1 MFLVVNVDRLRP
13 NAPYGRLANF
23 TEVHVAPYKQA
34 SPKYDREEIIERT
47 KPLRPMSVHSP
58 AEAERVK
65 PARPLSV
72 HSNGTTNGHHQNGNE
87 AQLPVAP
94 KAPTKFRSLDHLAVD
109 LQKNDPKQF
118 EFRVLSSKWEDSQMC
133 DLYLTRHNLPASMD
147 TNQVFQ
153 LLTAEN
159 REFYVVIKV
168 LGDQE
173 SFPCNL
179 YPSIEMNDILM
190 HRLGVQALERVT
202 LRPKVTPLN
211 IIDRIEL
218 APSKAVDLSRA
229 RDIEHYF
236 KQYVLD
242 SAAMYPV
249 LINQGQVFKL
259 KVDTFVTVTFFPD
272 TLRHCCIDAK
282 ILRDCPVKCRDE
294 VKELVKPN
302 GIVTTEKS
310 PKIPNGIQ
318 PSASFMNLTGN
329 VSGHEYVQLS
339 KFGTIVDDC
348 VERMVVNL
356 CLDERNAF
364 RKMGNLIIAGKL
376 IRFNDFYSTVL
387 FFSVFNIFQA
397 NKNLA
402 NQLYANGSSID
413 CLNHH
418 FTVILRCLTA
428 RRTKDER

>member
-1 MFLVVNVDRLRP
+1 MFLIVNVDRLRP
-13 NAPYGRLANF
+13 NAPYGKLANF
-23 TEVHVAPYKQA
+23 TEVHVAPYKQT

-58 AEAERVK
+58 PEADRVK

-72 HSNGTTNGHHQNGNE
+72 HSNGATNGYHQNGNE
-87 AQLPVAP
+87 TLLPVASKSP
-94 KAPTKFRSLDHLAVD
+94 AKFRNLDHLAVD

-159 REFYVVIKV
+159 REFFVSIKV

-173 SFPCNL
+173 SFPHNL

-190 HRLGVQALERVT
+190 HRLGLAALERVT

-211 IIDRIEL
+211 VIDRIEL

-229 RDIEHYF
+229 KDIEHYF

-242 SAAMYPV
+242 TAAMYPV
-249 LINQGQVFKL
+249 LINQSQVFKL
-259 KVDTFVTVTFFPD
+259 KVDTIVTVTFFPD

-294 VKELVKPN
+294 VMELVKPN
-302 GIVTTEKS
+302 GIVTAVKV
-310 PKIPNGIQ
+310 PNGIQ
-318 PSASFMNLTGN
+318 PSPSFMNLTGN

-364 RKMGNLIIAGKL
+364 RKMGNLIIVGKWNC
-376 IRFNDFYSTVL
+376 FNDYNQFLIL
-387 FFSVFNIFQA
+387 FLFSAFF
-397 NKNLA
+397 
-402 NQLYANGSSID
+402 
-413 CLNHH
+413 
-418 FTVILRCLTA
+418 R
-428 RRTKDER
+428 